1 MSEKILNF
9 IMFFG
14 PAFAVIISAGQMMQ
28 SKKGFIDYLFAL
40 SFFTMA
46 LWMFQ
51 ICFLSTDVLRG
62 WNYTFQFTM
71 FITPLVYLTPPII
84 VLRYRW
90 VLSSRFAL
98 KRYHALL
105 AIPSAISLIIFLL
118 LPFAGEGDISQYAY
132 ALPVTGERFASLPL
146 YIKILYIT
154 AIIPN
159 FYMAA
164 LMTPVLVQMLP
175 VWRRDSN
182 NRILKPARMGYIS
195 ALSIAVSNLIC
206 FLGYIYSLG
215 VVQVSILIANTATIY
230 VYLITQRH
238 PDYHRLLRS
247 ETRKAHYEK
256 SRLSGLDVDMICT
269 RLNELM
275 REEKVFADEELSLR
289 DLAGEL
295 GISAHQL
302 SEILN
307 ERIKKNFN
315 TFVNEYRIEEARKML
330 IDEPKRSILSI
341 GIAVGFNSNTTF
353 CTVFSKIEGIS
364 PSQYRKQSNTF
375 FNNYGRMPDS

>member
-1 MSEKILNF
+1 MSEKILHF

-14 PAFAVIISAGQMMQ
+14 PSFAVIISAGQIVQ
-28 SKKGFIDYLFAL
+28 EKKGFIDYLFAL

-51 ICFLSTDVLRG
+51 ICFLSTSVLEG
-62 WNYTFQFTM
+62 WNYAFQFTM

-84 VLRYRW
+84 VSRYRW
-90 VLSSRFAL
+90 VLSSQFTL
-98 KRYHALL
+98 NKYHG
-105 AIPSAISLIIFLL
+105 IFLVPAVL
-118 LPFAGEGDISQYAY
+118 SVLLLLFLPFSGIENLSDYSL
-132 ALPVTGERFASLPL
+132 ALPVTGDKFKTLPA
-146 YIKILYIT
+146 YIKSLYIT

-159 FYMAA
+159 LYMVV
-164 LMTPVLVQMLP
+164 LMSPVLIKMLP
-175 VWRRDSN
+175 VWQRDSN
-182 NRILKPARMGYIS
+182 NRISKPARMGYIS

-206 FLGYIYSLG
+206 FLGYMYSLEL
-215 VVQVSILIANTATIY
+215 VQASILIANTATIY

-238 PDYHRLLRS
+238 HDYHRLLRS

-256 SRLSGLDVDMICT
+256 SRITGLDVNVIFN
-269 RLNELM
+269 RLTELM
-275 REEKVFADEELSLR
+275 RDEKVFADEELSLR

-295 GISAHQL
+295 GISPHQL

-307 ERIKKNFN
+307 ERLKKNFN
-315 TFVNEYRIEEARKML
+315 TFINEYRIEEAKKML
-330 IDEPKRSILSI
+330 IEESRRSILSI

-364 PSQYRKQSNTF
+364 PSQYRKQNL
-375 FNNYGRMPDS
+375 